1 MFFTSERLRGK
12 MVENLRRFPRR
23 GMALEGRRH
32 AAVAVAVVADDAGR
46 PSFVLTQ
53 RASMKRHSHQFALPG
68 GRIDPGETVEQAA
81 LREMFEEVG
90 LEAEEERVVGLLDD
104 YATRSGFVITPVVVW
119 AVGLGRMERN
129 PGEVAKVFRVPLEE
143 LDRPEVPIL
152 HEIEESDRPVL
163 SVPLM
168 DTLVFSPT
176 AAILYQFREVAL
188 HGRDTRVAHYEQ
200 PVFAWR

>member
-1 MFFTSERLRGK
+1 MGWREELEDRMTT
-12 MVENLRRFPRR
+12 NLRRFDRR
-23 GMALEGRRH
+23 GIALEGRRP
-32 AAVAVAVVADDAGR
+32 AAVAVAVVPDDTGR
-46 PSFVLTQ
+46 PCFVLTQ
-53 RASMKRHSHQFALPG
+53 RASMKRHSRQFALPG
-68 GRIDPGETVEQAA
+68 GRVDSGETAEQTA
-81 LREMFEEVG
+81 LREMAEEVD
-90 LEAEEERVVGLLDD
+90 LEAGEERVLGRLDD

-129 PGEVAKVFRVPLEE
+129 PDEVAAIHRVPLAE
-143 LDRPEVPIL
+143 LERPEVPVL

-163 SVPLM
+163 SLPLL

-188 HGRDTRVAHYEQ
+188 HGRPTRVAHFDQ